1 MKNMKKYIVASL
13 AACVTL
19 SPMATIAV
27 DGPDSPVSNEV
38 KPIYAPIYDRGDT
51 VDGID
56 IIDPVDIIDEVQ
68 IPDYIEYK
76 GKIAEIDKSGNTFR
90 ILVKDNLDEPFNGML
105 LYINENVILLD
116 GETKDFITTDE
127 LEVGMPVTTY
137 YHKETIML
145 MSMPPQ
151 LAPDVIVVNASEEYS
166 SIHISNFDENLLS
179 SDGGLILTISNDTI
193 IVDKEGNKVDKEEIK
208 NRDLVVF
215 YSIVRESYPA
225 QTTPE
230 KIVVIENKEY
240 VVEDSVLEHEN
251 AVSELGIKILN
262 KIYINDEEISLENE
276 IFENQAGIKM
286 LPLRQIAEALGYEV
300 TWDNEAKRA
309 ELVKG
314 AHYTA
319 VTIGE
324 DNYNFARMLVSLG
337 TAPVLKDSRTFVPYD
352 FLQEV
357 LKVNVEIIDGV
368 INILE

>member
-151 LAPDVIVVNASEEYS
+151 LAPDVIVVNTSEDYS
-166 SIHISNFDENLLS
+166 PVYVSGFDEDLLS
-179 SDGGLILTISNDTI
+179 TDGSSRLVISDETI
-193 IVDKEGNKVDKEEIK
+193 IIDKDGNQLDKEAVK

-215 YSIVRESYPA
+215 SSIEMESSPV
-225 QTTPE
+225 Q
-230 KIVVIENKEY
+230 KIVDKIIVIEKEEQ
-240 VVEDSVLEHEN
+240 VVEDSVLESGN
-251 AVSELGIKILN
+251 LGTEADIRILDR
-262 KIYINDEEISLENE
+262 IYINDEEISLENE

-357 LKVNVEIIDGV
+357 LKVNVEITDGV

>member
-151 LAPDVIVVNASEEYS
+151 LAPDVIVVNTSEDYS

-314 AHYTA
+314 PHYTA